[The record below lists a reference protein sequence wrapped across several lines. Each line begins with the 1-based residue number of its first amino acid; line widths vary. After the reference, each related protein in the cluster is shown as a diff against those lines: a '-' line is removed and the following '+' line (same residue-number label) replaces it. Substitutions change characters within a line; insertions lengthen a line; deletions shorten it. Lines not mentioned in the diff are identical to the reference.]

1 MKRGVAII
9 KDFLAS
15 SGWSQKK
22 LAEEAGLTES
32 SISKYISGE
41 REPSLMTVSKLAE
54 AMSMKP
60 MDLLKDFMEEE

>member
-1 MKRGVAII
+1 MTRGVATI

-15 SGWSQKK
+15 SGWSQRK
-22 LAEEAGLTES
+22 LAEESGLTET
-32 SISKYISGE
+32 SISKYLAGV
-41 REPSLMTVSKLAE
+41 REPSLMTVRKLAK

>member
-1 MKRGVAII
+1 MKKGVARI
-9 KDFLAS
+9 KGFLAY
-15 SGWSQKK
+15 SGWSQRK
-22 LAEEAGLTES
+22 LAEKAGLTES
-32 SISKYISGE
+32 SISKYIAGV

>member
-1 MKRGVAII
+1 MKRGVATI

-22 LAEEAGLTES
+22 LAEESGLTES
-32 SISKYISGE
+32 SISRYISGA
-41 REPSLMTVSKLAE
+41 RDPSIMTVSKLAE